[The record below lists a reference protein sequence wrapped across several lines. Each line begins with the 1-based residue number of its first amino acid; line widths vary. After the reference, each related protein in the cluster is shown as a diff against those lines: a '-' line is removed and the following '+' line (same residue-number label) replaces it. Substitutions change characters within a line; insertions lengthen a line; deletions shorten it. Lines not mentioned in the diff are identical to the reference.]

1 MVAAPKPCRSVLP
14 RGNVLFRQGGQGLR
28 AISKERT
35 MSWLFRLPL
44 IVVFAPTALLQMRW
58 VQVLIVLGL
67 IAVFGPFDIA
77 EMLK

>member
-1 MVAAPKPCRSVLP
+1 
-14 RGNVLFRQGGQGLR
+14 
-28 AISKERT
+28 

-44 IVVFAPTALLQMRW
+44 IVIFAPTALLQMRW

-67 IAVFGPFDIA
+67 VAVFGPFDIA